1 MPFYQSGELIKYESI
16 TELYDRSLTVYGIK
30 IVAGAEV
37 SGNQA
42 VPDDWVY
49 KTAKVIQ
56 LLLDP
61 EGQGIDSVAQENAIK
76 ILEGASG
83 TFHAGLSTVQR
94 TLYGSGDSYE
104 SNPLRSPELW
114 KGLDEHNDIH
124 VSNDMVWY
132 RNIESRNPP
141 TGRNDTAEIMEHV
154 LHTIHMLGIKGA
166 VEGSLQALN
175 GSDQSSEVYKAMN
188 EAVENGAFDLE
199 GYGGSLDRDLDF
211 TGQVIL
217 KEYLYLLTFGMWEYN
232 EFWDG
237 GSLAPEWSDSAR
249 TPEGVLDLNPLGYAL
264 FTKYLAPIIS
274 QPSKEI
280 LLDMFQD
287 NDQGDHGYLSDTIE
301 RNIIS
306 LIVEE
311 GIVSESALT
320 VSDLNEEIVR
330 NGQDILSHTIEYGSQ
345 VYEYQDVDQF
355 IMVYLRND
363 EFSEEYQK
371 EIADSFPDY
380 STVSYSEVVSLVGIS
395 GMSDVILQV
404 AGADG
409 TFVV

>member
-37 SGNQA
+37 SGNKA

-49 KTAKVIQ
+49 KTAKLIQ

-61 EGQGIDSVAQENAIK
+61 DGQGIDSVAQENAIK

-132 RNIESRNPP
+132 RNIESPNPP

-175 GSDQSSEVYKAMN
+175 GSDQSSEVYKAMD

-287 NDQGDHGYLSDTIE
+287 NDQGAHGYLSDTIE

-395 GMSDVILQV
+395 GMSDVILQI

>member
-37 SGNQA
+37 SGNKA

-132 RNIESRNPP
+132 RNIEYPNPP
-141 TGRNDTAEIMEHV
+141 TGRNDIAEIMEHV

-175 GSDQSSEVYKAMN
+175 GSDQSSEVYKAMD

-199 GYGGSLDRDLDF
+199 GYGGSLDRDLDS

-249 TPEGVLDLNPLGYAL
+249 TPEGVLELNPLGHAL
-264 FTKYLAPIIS
+264 YTKYLAPIIS

-287 NDQGDHGYLSDTIE
+287 NDQGAHGYLSDTIE

-320 VSDLNEEIVR
+320 VSDLNEVIVR
-330 NGQDILSHTIEYGSQ
+330 NGQDVLSHTIEYGGQ
-345 VYEYQDVDQF
+345 AYKYQDVDKLT
-355 IMVYLRND
+355 MVYLRND
-363 EFSEEYQK
+363 EFSTEFQK

-380 STVSYSEVVSLVGIS
+380 STVSYSDVVSLVWIS

>member
-37 SGNQA
+37 SGNKA

-132 RNIESRNPP
+132 RNIESPNPP

-175 GSDQSSEVYKAMN
+175 GSDQSSEVYKAMD

-274 QPSKEI
+274 QPSKEM

-287 NDQGDHGYLSDTIE
+287 NDQGAHGYLSDTIE

-395 GMSDVILQV
+395 GMSDVILQI

>member
-37 SGNQA
+37 SGNKA

-132 RNIESRNPP
+132 RNIESPNPP
-141 TGRNDTAEIMEHV
+141 TGRNDIAEIMEHV

-175 GSDQSSEVYKAMN
+175 GSDQSSEVYKAMD

-237 GSLAPEWSDSAR
+237 GSLAPECSDSAR
-249 TPEGVLDLNPLGYAL
+249 TPEGVLELNPLGHAL
-264 FTKYLAPIIS
+264 YTKYLAPIIS

-287 NDQGDHGYLSDTIE
+287 NDQGAHGYLSDTIE

-320 VSDLNEEIVR
+320 VSDLNEVIVR
-330 NGQDILSHTIEYGSQ
+330 NGQDVLSHTIEYGGQ
-345 VYEYQDVDQF
+345 AYKYQDVDKLT
-355 IMVYLRND
+355 MVYLRND
-363 EFSEEYQK
+363 EFSTEFQK

-380 STVSYSEVVSLVGIS
+380 STVSYSDVVSLVGIS

>member
-132 RNIESRNPP
+132 RNIESPNPP

-175 GSDQSSEVYKAMN
+175 GSDQSSEVYKAMD

-395 GMSDVILQV
+395 GMSDVILQI

>member
-37 SGNQA
+37 SGNKA

-83 TFHAGLSTVQR
+83 TFHADLSTVQR

-132 RNIESRNPP
+132 RNIESPNPP
-141 TGRNDTAEIMEHV
+141 TGRNDIAEIMEHV

-175 GSDQSSEVYKAMN
+175 GSDQSSEVYKAMD

-199 GYGGSLDRDLDF
+199 GYGGSLDRDLDS

-274 QPSKEI
+274 HPSKEI

-287 NDQGDHGYLSDTIE
+287 NDQGDHGYLSDTVE
-301 RNIIS
+301 KNVIS

-311 GIVSESALT
+311 GIVAESALT
-320 VSDLNEEIVR
+320 VSDLNEVIVR
-330 NGQDILSHTIEYGSQ
+330 NGQDVLSHTIEYGGQ
-345 VYEYQDVDQF
+345 AYKYQDVDKLT
-355 IMVYLRND
+355 MVYLRND
-363 EFSEEYQK
+363 EFSTEFQK

-395 GMSDVILQV
+395 GMSDVILQI

>member
-37 SGNQA
+37 SGNKA

-132 RNIESRNPP
+132 RNIESPNPP

-395 GMSDVILQV
+395 GMSDVILQI

>member
-37 SGNQA
+37 SGNKA

-132 RNIESRNPP
+132 RNIESPNPP

-175 GSDQSSEVYKAMN
+175 GSDQSSEVYKAMD

-280 LLDMFQD
+280 LLTMFQD

-380 STVSYSEVVSLVGIS
+380 STVSYSDVVSLVGIS
-395 GMSDVILQV
+395 GMSDVILQI

>member
-37 SGNQA
+37 SGNKA

-132 RNIESRNPP
+132 RNIESPNPP
-141 TGRNDTAEIMEHV
+141 TGRNDIAEIMEHV

-175 GSDQSSEVYKAMN
+175 GSDQSSEVYKAMD

-199 GYGGSLDRDLDF
+199 GYGGSLDRDLDY

-249 TPEGVLDLNPLGYAL
+249 TPEGVLELNPLGHAL
-264 FTKYLAPIIS
+264 YTKYLAPIIS

-287 NDQGDHGYLSDTIE
+287 NDQGAHGYLSDTIE

-320 VSDLNEEIVR
+320 VSDLNEVIVR
-330 NGQDILSHTIEYGSQ
+330 NGQDVLSHTIEYGGQ
-345 VYEYQDVDQF
+345 AYKYQDVDKLT
-355 IMVYLRND
+355 MVYLRND
-363 EFSEEYQK
+363 EFSTEFQK

-380 STVSYSEVVSLVGIS
+380 STVSYSDVVSLVGIS

>member
-37 SGNQA
+37 SGNKA

-132 RNIESRNPP
+132 RNIESPNPP
-141 TGRNDTAEIMEHV
+141 TGRNDIAEIMEHV

-175 GSDQSSEVYKAMN
+175 GSDQSSEVYKAMD

-199 GYGGSLDRDLDF
+199 GYGGSLDRDLDS

-249 TPEGVLDLNPLGYAL
+249 TPEGVLELNPLGHAL
-264 FTKYLAPIIS
+264 YTKYLAPIIS

-287 NDQGDHGYLSDTIE
+287 NDQGAHGYLSDTIE

-320 VSDLNEEIVR
+320 VSDLNEVIVR
-330 NGQDILSHTIEYGSQ
+330 NGQDVLSHTIEYRGQ
-345 VYEYQDVDQF
+345 AYKYQDVDKLT
-355 IMVYLRND
+355 MVYLRND
-363 EFSEEYQK
+363 EFSTEFQK

-380 STVSYSEVVSLVGIS
+380 STVSYSDVVSLVGIS

>member
-37 SGNQA
+37 SGNKA

-132 RNIESRNPP
+132 RNIESPNPP

-287 NDQGDHGYLSDTIE
+287 NDQGAHGYLSDTIE

-380 STVSYSEVVSLVGIS
+380 STVSYSDVVSLVGIS
-395 GMSDVILQV
+395 GMSDVILQI

>member
-37 SGNQA
+37 SGNKA

-61 EGQGIDSVAQENAIK
+61 EGQGIDSVAQENATK
-76 ILEGASG
+76 ILKGASG

-104 SNPLRSPELW
+104 SNPVRSPELW

-132 RNIESRNPP
+132 RNIDSPNPP

-166 VEGSLQALN
+166 VKGSLQALN
-175 GSDQSSEVYKAMN
+175 GSDQSSEVYKAMD

-199 GYGGSLDRDLDF
+199 GYGGSLDRDLGF

-237 GSLAPEWSDSAR
+237 GSLAPEWSDSVR

-287 NDQGDHGYLSDTIE
+287 NDQGAHGYLSDTIE

-345 VYEYQDVDQF
+345 VYEYQDLDQF

-395 GMSDVILQV
+395 GMSDVILQI

>member
-37 SGNQA
+37 SGNKA

-132 RNIESRNPP
+132 RNIESPNPP
-141 TGRNDTAEIMEHV
+141 TGRNDIAEIMEHV

-175 GSDQSSEVYKAMN
+175 GSDQSSEVYKAMD

-199 GYGGSLDRDLDF
+199 GYGGSLDRDLDS

-249 TPEGVLDLNPLGYAL
+249 TPEGVLELNPLGHAL
-264 FTKYLAPIIS
+264 YTKYLAPIIS

-287 NDQGDHGYLSDTIE
+287 NDQGAHGYLSDTIE

-320 VSDLNEEIVR
+320 VSDLNEVIVR
-330 NGQDILSHTIEYGSQ
+330 NGQDVFSHTIEYGGQ
-345 VYEYQDVDQF
+345 AYKYQDVDKLT
-355 IMVYLRND
+355 MVYLRND
-363 EFSEEYQK
+363 EFSTEFQK

-380 STVSYSEVVSLVGIS
+380 STVSYSDVVSLVGIS

>member
-37 SGNQA
+37 SGNKA

-132 RNIESRNPP
+132 RNIESPNPP

-175 GSDQSSEVYKAMN
+175 GSDQSSEVYKAMD

-249 TPEGVLDLNPLGYAL
+249 TPKGVLDLNPLGYAL

-287 NDQGDHGYLSDTIE
+287 NDQGDHGYLSDTVE
-301 RNIIS
+301 KNVIS

-311 GIVSESALT
+311 GIVAESALT
-320 VSDLNEEIVR
+320 VSDLNEVIVR
-330 NGQDILSHTIEYGSQ
+330 NGQDVLSHTIEYRGQ
-345 VYEYQDVDQF
+345 AYKYQDVDKLT
-355 IMVYLRND
+355 MVYLRND
-363 EFSEEYQK
+363 EFSTEFQK
-371 EIADSFPDY
+371 EIADSYPDY
-380 STVSYSEVVSLVGIS
+380 STVSYSDVVSLVGIS
-395 GMSDVILQV
+395 GMSDAILQI

>member
-37 SGNQA
+37 SGNKA

-132 RNIESRNPP
+132 RNIESPNPP
-141 TGRNDTAEIMEHV
+141 TGRNDIAEIMEHV

-175 GSDQSSEVYKAMN
+175 GSDQSSEVYKAMD

-249 TPEGVLDLNPLGYAL
+249 TPEGVLELNPLGHAL
-264 FTKYLAPIIS
+264 YTKYLAPIIS

-287 NDQGDHGYLSDTIE
+287 NDQGAHGYLSDTIE

-320 VSDLNEEIVR
+320 VSDLNEVIVR
-330 NGQDILSHTIEYGSQ
+330 NGQDVLSHTIEYGGQ
-345 VYEYQDVDQF
+345 AYKYQDVDKLT
-355 IMVYLRND
+355 MVYLRND
-363 EFSEEYQK
+363 EFSTEFQK

-380 STVSYSEVVSLVGIS
+380 STVSYSDVVSLVGIS

>member
-37 SGNQA
+37 SGNKA

-132 RNIESRNPP
+132 RNIESPNPP
-141 TGRNDTAEIMEHV
+141 TGRNDIAEIMEHV

-175 GSDQSSEVYKAMN
+175 GSDQSSEVYKAMD

-199 GYGGSLDRDLDF
+199 GYGGSLDRDLDY

-287 NDQGDHGYLSDTIE
+287 NDQGDHGYLSDTVE
-301 RNIIS
+301 KNVIS

-311 GIVSESALT
+311 GIVAESALT
-320 VSDLNEEIVR
+320 VSDLNEVIVR
-330 NGQDILSHTIEYGSQ
+330 NGQDVLSHTIEYGGQ
-345 VYEYQDVDQF
+345 AYKYQDVDKLT
-355 IMVYLRND
+355 MVYLRND
-363 EFSEEYQK
+363 EFSTEFQK

-380 STVSYSEVVSLVGIS
+380 STVSYSDVVSLVGIS

>member
-1 MPFYQSGELIKYESI
+1 MSFYQSGELIKYESI

-37 SGNQA
+37 SGNKA

-132 RNIESRNPP
+132 RNIESPNPP

-175 GSDQSSEVYKAMN
+175 GSDQSSEVYKAMD

-287 NDQGDHGYLSDTIE
+287 NDQGAHGYLSDTIE

-395 GMSDVILQV
+395 GMSDVILQI

>member
-37 SGNQA
+37 SGNKA

-132 RNIESRNPP
+132 RNIESPNPP
-141 TGRNDTAEIMEHV
+141 TGRNDIAEIMEHV

-175 GSDQSSEVYKAMN
+175 GSDQSSEVYKAMD

-199 GYGGSLDRDLDF
+199 GYGGSLDRDLDS

-232 EFWDG
+232 EFWDE

-249 TPEGVLDLNPLGYAL
+249 TPEGVLELNPLGHAL
-264 FTKYLAPIIS
+264 YTKYLAPIIS

-287 NDQGDHGYLSDTIE
+287 NDQGAHGYLSDTIE

-320 VSDLNEEIVR
+320 VSDLNEVIVR
-330 NGQDILSHTIEYGSQ
+330 NGQDVLSHTIEYGGQ
-345 VYEYQDVDQF
+345 AYKYQDVDKLT
-355 IMVYLRND
+355 MVYLRND
-363 EFSEEYQK
+363 EFSTEFQK

-380 STVSYSEVVSLVGIS
+380 STVSYSDVVLLVGIS

>member
-37 SGNQA
+37 SGNKA

-132 RNIESRNPP
+132 RNIESPNPP
-141 TGRNDTAEIMEHV
+141 TGRNDIAEIMEHV

-175 GSDQSSEVYKAMN
+175 GSDQSSEVYKAMD

-199 GYGGSLDRDLDF
+199 GYGGSLDRDLDS

-249 TPEGVLDLNPLGYAL
+249 TPEGVLELNPLGHAL
-264 FTKYLAPIIS
+264 YTKYLAPIIS

-287 NDQGDHGYLSDTIE
+287 NDQGAHGYLSDTLE

-320 VSDLNEEIVR
+320 VSDLNEVIVR
-330 NGQDILSHTIEYGSQ
+330 NGQDVLSHTIEYGGQ
-345 VYEYQDVDQF
+345 AYKYQDVDKLT
-355 IMVYLRND
+355 MVYLRND
-363 EFSEEYQK
+363 EFSTEFQK

-380 STVSYSEVVSLVGIS
+380 STVSYSDVVSLVGIS